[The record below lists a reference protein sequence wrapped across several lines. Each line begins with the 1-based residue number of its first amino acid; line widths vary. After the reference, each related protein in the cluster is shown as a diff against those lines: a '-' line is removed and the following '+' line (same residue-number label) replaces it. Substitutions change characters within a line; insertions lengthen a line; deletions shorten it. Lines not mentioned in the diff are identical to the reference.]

1 MMFGHISLFRS
12 AFVAATL
19 VAGASGAFAQTPTQV
34 PQMPVAELERALS
47 APMVP
52 THLAVAVDVLRASG
66 MSTMFDNAMPNVVGS
81 LRVNVTRQRPELAKD
96 IEEALKVVEADV
108 KKAAEEGL
116 QGAARLMAIRMS
128 EAELKEVLV
137 FLTSPAG
144 KKYVEALP
152 QFMEMAVPYLEV
164 WSQQVGGR
172 LTAVFQS
179 EMAKRGHKL

>member
-1 MMFGHISLFRS
+1 MTRPVSLFRS
-12 AFVAATL
+12 IVFAAGL
-19 VAGASGAFAQTPTQV
+19 LAGSNLAIAQQQQQIT
-34 PQMPVAELERALS
+34 AEQLADIQKALTT
-47 APMVP
+47 PMVP
-52 THLAVAVDVLRASG
+52 THLAVAADVLKASG

-108 KKAAEEGL
+108 KKATEDGL

-128 EAELKEVLV
+128 ETELKEVLV
-137 FLTSPAG
+137 FMTSPVG
-144 KKYVEALP
+144 KKYVEVLP

-172 LTAVFQS
+172 LTSVFQS